1 MEICVE
7 GTSFVHCHLMECN
20 SRWNKRMT
28 YKKGQTSWGK
38 IPRFISQIKEAG
50 SKLFYLKTMGV
61 KICKIC
67 KITCLIVAITLKTK

>member
-50 SKLFYLKTMGV
+50 LKLFYFKDNGGQNL
-61 KICKIC
+61 
-67 KITCLIVAITLKTK
+67 